1 MADGVTMDKV
11 NIEIESNSS
20 KAGSKLD
27 ILANTIKKLK
37 GATSE
42 GTKGLD
48 KFGNSMKLLRVGAT
62 VAAISRLAKTI
73 KGFID
78 TSSKYI
84 SSMNYFN
91 TTMGEMKDTATDF
104 INTMSKEFYLDPSN
118 LMNYMA
124 SFNSLIKGFGL
135 ADEEAYKMSK
145 NLTQLSY
152 DLAAFKGL
160 SIEDAMQKIKSGIS
174 GELEPMRAIG
184 VALDQATLQETAY
197 ELGIKKRVSTMTRAQ
212 KTELLY
218 YQMMKS
224 TTQAQNYFANTLAK
238 TTTELDG
245 STRLILNPATALS
258 LLKQQFSQL
267 GRAVGNIFIP
277 ILTKMI
283 PYIMAATQ
291 VLKELANSIA
301 AAFGF
306 KLSDYDFSKSLGNT
320 SAGIKNVG
328 SEADKTAK
336 KVKGM
341 LAPFDEL
348 NTIDFGNNNGG
359 NTGISGGGSLGLPE
373 QNYDWLKNDALTK
386 KVEEIKNK
394 FQDILPIVKTIG
406 AALLT
411 WTIGSKLINFF
422 DSIGLLTSKQKSLK
436 ALFGLTLIVASIG
449 IAASAVKDLKDG
461 KITGGLLKSLASGL
475 GVGIAA
481 SIMGLSLSVSALLG
495 ITVASVVFMY
505 GAQQLGKNTWQGVLI
520 ENSNLPKQL
529 KFNLQLAVG
538 ISKIVWSGLE
548 KILPEKQLK
557 QLMEKMILNIA
568 SFLENIPVIGESIA
582 NAIRAGVAA
591 SKTEI
596 GETIKY
602 TSEEALKQANPWVKT
617 KSEQLG
623 RSSIT
628 AYNSGISSSQ
638 TNITSAF
645 NTTTTKAIDGSQP
658 VIDERIKRLAKG
670 SNNVLTT
677 NIDGTT
683 AGKKVITSLKSGT
696 ENKEVNKNLN
706 DRLKMIASSSNSTLN
721 TNINANP
728 AGRKAIQSLE
738 AGTKDKNAI
747 KNLNSRLSTVGSDV
761 KTELSK
767 KTNTTSVGT
776 NIISGINSGM
786 KNSTGKKATIWST
799 IGSIASSIVST
810 FTKKLGIHS
819 PSTVMR
825 DYVGKFIPLGISE
838 GISNE
843 AKSVYN
849 SINELTN
856 GLVDIGKAN
865 ISSVV
870 GVTYDDISGNIQS
883 QTEVISN
890 ISSSDFANKVG
901 QYCYNAITQGFNDN
915 PQNVNVNIGNEKVY
929 SGYGR
934 YQTRQANKYGVS
946 TVTI

>member
-1 MADGVTMDKV
+1 
-11 NIEIESNSS
+11 
-20 KAGSKLD
+20 
-27 ILANTIKKLK
+27 
-37 GATSE
+37 
-42 GTKGLD
+42 
-48 KFGNSMKLLRVGAT
+48 
-62 VAAISRLAKTI
+62 
-73 KGFID
+73 
-78 TSSKYI
+78 
-84 SSMNYFN
+84 
-91 TTMGEMKDTATDF
+91 
-104 INTMSKEFYLDPSN
+104 
-118 LMNYMA
+118 
-124 SFNSLIKGFGL
+124 
-135 ADEEAYKMSK
+135 
-145 NLTQLSY
+145 
-152 DLAAFKGL
+152 
-160 SIEDAMQKIKSGIS
+160 
-174 GELEPMRAIG
+174 
-184 VALDQATLQETAY
+184 
-197 ELGIKKRVSTMTRAQ
+197 
-212 KTELLY
+212 
-218 YQMMKS
+218 
-224 TTQAQNYFANTLAK
+224 
-238 TTTELDG
+238 
-245 STRLILNPATALS
+245 
-258 LLKQQFSQL
+258 
-267 GRAVGNIFIP
+267 
-277 ILTKMI
+277 
-283 PYIMAATQ
+283 
-291 VLKELANSIA
+291 
-301 AAFGF
+301 
-306 KLSDYDFSKSLGNT
+306 
-320 SAGIKNVG
+320 
-328 SEADKTAK
+328 
-336 KVKGM
+336 M

-348 NTIDFGNNNGG
+348 NTIDFGSGSGG
-359 NTGISGGGSLGLPE
+359 TDTSLSGGSLGIPIE
-373 QNYDWLKNDALTK
+373 DYNWLKNDALTK

-422 DSIGLLTSKQKSLK
+422 DSIGLLTSKPKSLK

-495 ITVASVVFMY
+495 ITIASIVFIY
-505 GAQQLGKNTWQGVLI
+505 GTQQLGRNTWQGVLI
-520 ENSNLPKQL
+520 ENSNIPKQL

-596 GETIKY
+596 GETIQY

-623 RSSIT
+623 RNSIT

-638 TNITSAF
+638 ANITSVF
-645 NTTTTKAIDGSQP
+645 STTTTKAIDGSQP
-658 VIDERIKRLAKG
+658 VIDERIQRLARG

-683 AGKKVITSLKSGT
+683 AGQKVITSLKSGT

-706 DRLKMIASSSNSTLN
+706 DRLKMIANSSNSTLN
-721 TNINANP
+721 TNINAKS

-738 AGTKDKNAI
+738 AGTEDKNAI

-810 FTKKLGIHS
+810 FTEKLGIHS

-849 SINELTN
+849 SINDLTN
-856 GLVDIGKAN
+856 GVVDISKAN

-870 GVTYDDISGNIQS
+870 GVTYDDINGNIQS

-929 SGYGR
+929 SGYGT
-934 YQTRQANKYGVS
+934 YQSRQANKYGIS
-946 TVTI
+946 TVTV